1 MSVLINFSFNAILI
15 TIISFV
21 IFTLL
26 FKFSFSIMCE
36 DDDCEGHWRMAILCG
51 IVIALVCNTNVHYN
65 KFEKKANLVIQDAQ
79 QTIQKAEKAVEEADK
94 VKPQENYVCDKCEKP
109 FVGNSENAFM
119 KSDNTTKYYCNE
131 CLKQIEEK

>member
-1 MSVLINFSFNAILI
+1 MSVLFNFSFDSILI
-15 TIISFV
+15 TIIAFV

-26 FKFSFSIMCE
+26 FKFSFSVMC
-36 DDDCEGHWRMAILCG
+36 DDCEGHWRMAILCG
-51 IVIALVCNTNVHYN
+51 IVIALAYNTSVHYN

-79 QTIQKAEKAVEEADK
+79 QTTQETEKAVEEADK
-94 VKPQENYVCDKCEKP
+94 VKLQEKYVCDKCEKP
-109 FVGNSENAFM
+109 FVGNSENVFK

>member
-1 MSVLINFSFNAILI
+1 MSVLINFSFEAILI
-15 TIISFV
+15 TIIAFV

-26 FKFSFSIMCE
+26 FKFSFSILC
-36 DDDCEGHWRMAILCG
+36 DDCEGHWRMAILCG

-79 QTIQKAEKAVEEADK
+79 QTVQEAEKAVEVDK
-94 VKPQENYVCDKCEKP
+94 VKPQENYVCNKCEKP
-109 FVGNSENAFM
+109 FVGDSENVFK